1 MLEGREFPPQPSEE
15 PIAIINQELARR
27 LLPGQ
32 NAVGR
37 TFFRGDQPLRII
49 GVAANSKYETLFEPE
64 ATPIFYRPLL
74 DVYKG
79 RNEEVGLTLLIKN
92 ERASASLGEI
102 VRKKILARD
111 PELVVGDIATIET
124 HIRESMIL
132 PRLAAILFGLCGG
145 IGLLIASIG
154 VYGVISFAVARR
166 TKEIGIRMA
175 LGARASQ
182 VLRMVLKHGVAVSLI
197 GIAFGIAAGMAISR
211 VIGSLLF
218 GVSAID
224 PLTFSCV
231 AVLLFS
237 VALLATLIP
246 ARRAVTI
253 DPNQTLRAE

>member
-1 MLEGREFPPQPSEE
+1 MLEGREFPPHPSQE
-15 PIAIINQELARR
+15 PVAIINQELARR
-27 LLPGQ
+27 LFPGQ

-37 TFFRGDQPLRII
+37 TFFHGNQPLRII
-49 GVAANSKYETLFEPE
+49 GVAANSKYQTLFEPE
-64 ATPIFYRPLL
+64 TTPIFYRPLL

-79 RNEEVGLTLLIKN
+79 GKEEFGLTLLIKN
-92 ERASASLGEI
+92 ERASASLGEV
-102 VRKKILARD
+102 VRKKMLARD
-111 PELVVGDIATIET
+111 PELVVGDIATSET

-182 VLRMVLKHGVAVSLI
+182 VLGMVLKHGVAVSLI
-197 GIAFGIAAGMAISR
+197 GIGFGIAAGMAISR

-237 VALLATLIP
+237 VALLATAIP
-246 ARRAVTI
+246 ARRAVAI